1 MFACPQVT
9 VAAISKK
16 GWVYAPWKKP
26 SPKTKAVRDPNAKF
40 LFEDNEW
47 ATDDATMNRAL
58 KSLKMYSFNKDGQ
71 NRGERVDEG
80 VSIIHVGQTFR
91 LMVHAHMFEAK
102 KTVEQTVFPT
112 DMEWINEYSM
122 VEVMINPAN
131 VGSEFFGF
139 GLVFSCLAKF

>member
-1 MFACPQVT
+1 VL
-9 VAAISKK
+9 AISKK

-71 NRGERVDEG
+71 NRGERVEDG
-80 VSIIHVGQTFR
+80 VSIIHVGQVR
-91 LMVHAHMFEAK
+91 
-102 KTVEQTVFPT
+102 
-112 DMEWINEYSM
+112 IC
-122 VEVMINPAN
+122 
-131 VGSEFFGF
+131 
-139 GLVFSCLAKF
+139 LVFACICLDETENHVLADVSPDGASSYV

>member
-1 MFACPQVT
+1 M
-9 VAAISKK
+9 
-16 GWVYAPWKKP
+16 YAPWKKP

-71 NRGERVDEG
+71 NRGERVEDG
-80 VSIIHVGQTFR
+80 VSIIHVGQVCLLKLVLTCILLAFAWLTLFIMFWQTFR
-91 LMVHAHMFEAK
+91 IMVHPHMFEAK
-102 KTVEQTVFPT
+102 KTVEQTVFPGDT
-112 DMEWINEYSM
+112 EWINEYNM

-131 VGSEFFGF
+131 VGS
-139 GLVFSCLAKF
+139 V